1 MRKFGKENKSLVFGS
16 AYYRQIIG
24 HNFLNGLIT
33 KIGLSEYL
41 PPWFRIVHFW
51 KLICELLT
59 PTEKKV
65 DKKVMKA
72 LHA

>member
-33 KIGLSEYL
+33 KIGLS
-41 PPWFRIVHFW
+41 
-51 KLICELLT
+51 
-59 PTEKKV
+59 
-65 DKKVMKA
+65 
-72 LHA
+72 

>member
-16 AYYRQIIG
+16 AYYRQIIR

-59 PTEKKV
+59 PTKKKV